1 MVRAGMLGCKTPVQS
16 GLLKIITLSSRQV
29 NASGLAFVLDAQQ
42 ALPIKIGV
50 AAWLDAWNRLSPFV
64 QTAAWRL
71 LRLQKFEERE
81 RRSVS
86 RWGAHAVRLKR
97 SFVAQQRVIDRA
109 PRWFVGRHR
118 HVPMLVKFNLI

>member
-1 MVRAGMLGCKTPVQS
+1 MLDVNLQFSLGS
-16 GLLKIITLSSRQV
+16 LKIITLSSRQI

-50 AAWLDAWNRLSPFV
+50 VAWLDAWNRLSPFV

-81 RRSVS
+81 RRS
-86 RWGAHAVRLKR
+86 
-97 SFVAQQRVIDRA
+97 
-109 PRWFVGRHR
+109 
-118 HVPMLVKFNLI
+118 